1 MIMAQYL
8 DYIGLV
14 YYDTKL
20 KRFVKKLDNGVEER
34 ADEKIK
40 TRLRKEDSMT
50 TDEIDAIINE
60 VENNKK

>member
-1 MIMAQYL
+1 MAQYL

-50 TDEIDAIINE
+50 TDEIDAIISE

>member
-1 MIMAQYL
+1 MAQYL

>member
-1 MIMAQYL
+1 MAQYL

-14 YYDTKL
+14 YYDTKM